1 MTVTAPHTIVTLLRM
16 FADSALSGRSL
27 RRIVH
32 LVTLY
37 SMQRI
42 PVHRLIDADLPA
54 IYAEEGGFLEDWMS
68 ENEISPRDTL
78 WRMTNAYQASEAIHV
93 AATLGIADLL
103 ADSPRSA
110 EDLAKTTGTHAPTL
124 YRVLSALAGVGVF
137 AEADDGRFYQTPL
150 SEYLRTDAPGSVR
163 AWAVQI
169 GRPYHWNSWGHLL
182 HSVETGEPAFS
193 DLYGTT
199 PWEYRASSPEDDAV
213 FNAAMSSLSTAVG
226 KAVVHSYDFSGIE
239 TLVDV
244 GGGEGALLAEI
255 LAANPTLRGV
265 LFDQPRVVEG
275 ATDLLERAGVA
286 DRCEV
291 AGGSFFEAVPAG
303 ADAYLLKSV
312 IHDWD
317 DAAAGQILR
326 RCREAMDDK
335 GRLLVVEPI
344 IGPKNEPDP
353 AKFSDLNMLVML
365 GGRERTAED
374 FERLYAEAG
383 FELSGIVRTGSPFAV
398 IEGAPV

>member
-1 MTVTAPHTIVTLLRM
+1 MS
-16 FADSALSGRSL
+16 ADEL
-27 RRIVH
+27 
-32 LVTLY
+32 
-37 SMQRI
+37 
-42 PVHRLIDADLPA
+42 
-54 IYAEEGGFLEDWMS
+54 
-68 ENEISPRDTL
+68 SPRETL

-103 ADSPRSA
+103 EDGPSSVEHLA
-110 EDLAKTTGTHAPTL
+110 ETTGTHAPAL
-124 YRVLSALAGVGVF
+124 LRVLRALASVGVF
-137 AEADDGRFYQTPL
+137 AEDEGRFYQTSL
-150 SEYLRTDAPGSVR
+150 SEYLRSDAPGSVR

-182 HSVETGEPAFS
+182 HSVETGEPAFRH
-193 DLYGTT
+193 LYGTT
-199 PWEYRASSPEDDAV
+199 PWEYRAANPEDDAV

-226 KAVVHSYDFSGIE
+226 EAVVRSYDFSGIG

-275 ATDLLERAGVA
+275 ARLLERAGVA
-286 DRCEV
+286 ERCEV
-291 AGGSFFEAVPAG
+291 VGGSFFEAVPAG

-317 DAAAGQILR
+317 DAEATRILSK
-326 RCREAMDDK
+326 CREAMAEGGK
-335 GRLLVVEPI
+335 LLVVEPI
-344 IGPKNEPDP
+344 IGPSNEPDP

-374 FERLYAEAG
+374 FERLYAGAG
-383 FELSGIVRTGSPFAV
+383 FELSKIVRTGSPFAV